1 MIIFFYGAD
10 SYRSRQ
16 KLNEL
21 KDKFISEI
29 DPASQSLI
37 VVSGATT
44 TLKEIND
51 KINTG
56 SLFVKKRMVVIEDIF
71 ENKSDKLLGELEAFL
86 KNHSESKNTDE
97 ENIIIFY
104 DHDINGKNNKL
115 KKDGK
120 KLLAYLLKQKY
131 VQEFKALA
139 GGQITDFI
147 KQEISKLDRK
157 INASAINTLI
167 TRTNS
172 DLWRI
177 ASELHKLA
185 MMLNAGEEITEQLV
199 TDNVAGVFDDD
210 IFALTDAISARN
222 AKKTLNLL
230 ERQYLAGISEDYILV
245 MLIRQFKILLQ
256 IKSAVEANLSA
267 TAMASELK
275 IHPYVIKKGITQVS
289 AFSLNDLKDRLNK
302 LIAIDF
308 ANKTGQ
314 SETKTELA
322 LFLIKL

>member
-1 MIIFFYGAD
+1 M
-10 SYRSRQ
+10 
-16 KLNEL
+16 
-21 KDKFISEI
+21 
-29 DPASQSLI
+29 
-37 VVSGATT
+37 VSGTT
-44 TLKEIND
+44 TNLKEISE

-56 SLFVKKRMVVIEDIF
+56 SLFVKKRMVIIEDIF

-104 DHDINGKNNKL
+104 DHDLNGKNSKL
-115 KKDGK
+115 KKEAK
-120 KLLAYLLKQKY
+120 KLFTYLLKQKY
-131 VQEFKALA
+131 VQEFKALI
-139 GGQITDFI
+139 GSQLTDFI
-147 KQEISKLDRK
+147 KQEVTKLERK
-157 INASAINTLI
+157 INNSASNLLI
-167 TRTNS
+167 TKTNS

-185 MMLNAGEEITEQLV
+185 MMLNPNEEITEQLI
-199 TDNVAGVFDDD
+199 TDNVTGVFDDD

-222 AKKTLNLL
+222 SKKTLNLL
-230 ERQYLAGISEDYILV
+230 ERQYLAGVSEDYVLA

-256 IKSAVEANLSA
+256 IKSAMEANLSA
-267 TAMASELK
+267 TIMASELK
-275 IHPYVIKKGITQVS
+275 LHPYVIKKGLTQVS
-289 AFSLNDLKDRLNK
+289 AFSLTDLKDKLNK